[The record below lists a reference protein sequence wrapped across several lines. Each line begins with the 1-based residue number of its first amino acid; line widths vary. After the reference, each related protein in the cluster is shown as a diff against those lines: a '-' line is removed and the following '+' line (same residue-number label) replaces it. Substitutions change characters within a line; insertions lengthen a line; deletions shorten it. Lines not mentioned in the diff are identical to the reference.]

1 MLLGWL
7 VILVTGCLKM
17 EAVCLTGRAVFK
29 SGLPCGDT
37 RAAPGP
43 PGARLLCPLP
53 PRPWHRGPRGEAR
66 PRPCPSAALSLPPAP
81 RCPRSVGSGALLN
94 PCPSGIGGH
103 SATESTVLGG
113 TVRQARRKQLG
124 TMPGP
129 PQGQSDRR
137 CLIFLRLC
145 GLQTPSKPARLQ
157 QQDQRPRRCRRPPG
171 LGGLRRCPDPRAP
184 AGRSP

>member
-43 PGARLLCPLP
+43 PGARLPCPLP
-53 PRPWHRGPRGEAR
+53 PRPWHPEAR
-66 PRPCPSAALSLPPAP
+66 PGPGPARLLPYPCLLRLGVHAAWAQGHC
-81 RCPRSVGSGALLN
+81 RTRVHQGS
-94 PCPSGIGGH
+94 
-103 SATESTVLGG
+103 GG
-113 TVRQARRKQLG
+113 TVPLKAPCWAGRCDRHVGNSWGPCRGRPKDRVADGASSFCVSVASKRLANRRDFNSR
-124 TMPGP
+124 T
-129 PQGQSDRR
+129 SDRDGAGA
-137 CLIFLRLC
+137 LPGSAGC
-145 GLQTPSKPARLQ
+145 GAAP
-157 QQDQRPRRCRRPPG
+157 
-171 LGGLRRCPDPRAP
+171 AP